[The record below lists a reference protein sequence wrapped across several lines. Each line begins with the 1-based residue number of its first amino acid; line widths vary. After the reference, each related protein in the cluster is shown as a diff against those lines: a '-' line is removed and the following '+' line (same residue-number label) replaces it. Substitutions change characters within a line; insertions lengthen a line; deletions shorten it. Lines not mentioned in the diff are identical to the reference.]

1 MKTFSSRIQS
11 QLTQAGFHIQKCD
24 TTSHY
29 KLYMNA
35 SESKN
40 VNGDNCCD
48 NYIMQSKALGDLLM
62 KAHKELGVE

>member
-11 QLTQAGFHIQKCD
+11 QLIQAGFHIQKCD

-35 SESKN
+35 SEAKN
-40 VNGDNCCD
+40 VNGFV
-48 NYIMQSKALGDLLM
+48 MQSKALGDLLM
-62 KAHKELGVE
+62 KAYKELGVEIK

>member
-24 TTSHY
+24 STSHY

-35 SESKN
+35 SEAKN
-40 VNGDNCCD
+40 VNG
-48 NYIMQSKALGDLLM
+48 YIMQSKALGDLLM
-62 KAHKELGVE
+62 KAHKELGVDV

>member
-11 QLTQAGFHIQKCD
+11 QLIQAGFHIQKCNN
-24 TTSHY
+24 TSHY

-35 SESKN
+35 SEAKN
-40 VNGDNCCD
+40 VNG
-48 NYIMQSKALGDLLM
+48 YIMQSKALGDLLM

>member
-11 QLTQAGFHIQKCD
+11 QLTQAGFHIQKCE

-35 SESKN
+35 SEAKN
-40 VNGDNCCD
+40 VNGF
-48 NYIMQSKALGDLLM
+48 IMQSKALGDLLM

>member
-35 SESKN
+35 SEAKN
-40 VNGDNCCD
+40 VTGFV
-48 NYIMQSKALGDLLM
+48 MQSKALGDLLM

>member
-11 QLTQAGFHIQKCD
+11 QLIQAGFHIQKCE

-35 SESKN
+35 SEAKN
-40 VNGDNCCD
+40 VNGF
-48 NYIMQSKALGDLLM
+48 IMQSKALGDLLM

>member
-11 QLTQAGFHIQKCD
+11 QLIQAGFHIQKCES
-24 TTSHY
+24 TSHY

-35 SESKN
+35 SEAKN
-40 VNGDNCCD
+40 VNGF
-48 NYIMQSKALGDLLM
+48 IMQSKALGDLLM

>member
-11 QLTQAGFHIQKCD
+11 QLIQAGFYIQKCE

-29 KLYMNA
+29 KLYMNF
-35 SESKN
+35 SEAKN
-40 VNGDNCCD
+40 VNG
-48 NYIMQSKALGDLLM
+48 YIMQSKALGDLLM

>member
-11 QLTQAGFHIQKCD
+11 QLIQAGFHIQKCE

-29 KLYMNA
+29 KIYMNA
-35 SESKN
+35 SEAKN
-40 VNGDNCCD
+40 VNGF
-48 NYIMQSKALGDLLM
+48 IMQSKALGDLLT

>member
-11 QLTQAGFHIQKCD
+11 QITQAGFHIQKCE

-35 SESKN
+35 SEAKN
-40 VNGDNCCD
+40 TNGCRDNF
-48 NYIMQSKALGDLLM
+48 IMQSKALGDLLM
-62 KAHKELGVE
+62 KAHKELGVDV